1 MGRADD
7 PDREE
12 EAMAEEMK
20 RVEIGFGG
28 GQVMSARL
36 ESKQLDALRQAVAST
51 DKLSSESAG
60 WYDLASEDGAI
71 SLDLRQVVFVRVA
84 GAPHTIG
91 FSGA

>member
-1 MGRADD
+1 MT
-7 PDREE
+7 
-12 EAMAEEMK
+12 EEMK

-36 ESKQLDALRQAVAST
+36 AADQLDALRKAVAST
-51 DKLSSESAG
+51 DKLSSEAAG
-60 WYDLASEDGAI
+60 WYDVGSEDGTI

-91 FSGA
+91 FSGQ

>member
-1 MGRADD
+1 
-7 PDREE
+7 
-12 EAMAEEMK
+12 MAEEMK

-36 ESKQLDALRQAVAST
+36 KAKHLEALRGVLAST
-51 DKLSSESAG
+51 DKLSSEAAS
-60 WYDLASEDGAI
+60 WYELASEDGAI
-71 SLDLRQVVFVRVA
+71 TLDLRQVVFVRVA